1 MNKPSVVW
9 NLIWGAIALMLILFF
24 ISDSS
29 TDWNQVMPIVATL
42 IILYISIGKRL
53 DQIESKIESLSKN

>member
-9 NLIWGAIALMLILFF
+9 NLIWGVIALVLILFF